1 MTIEI
6 PVENFVAGILAL
18 TALVFGGGAAVGI
31 RKANNGSLKP
41 SDLEAA
47 VRKAMTPLAD
57 EMRRMRE
64 AQLELLT
71 RIDERMKV
79 VERDVG
85 RVLNGVR
92 E

>member
-1 MTIEI
+1 MTIEV

-31 RKANNGSLKP
+31 RRANNGNLKAG
-41 SDLEAA
+41 DLEAA
-47 VRKAMTPLAD
+47 VRKGMAPLAD

-64 AQLELLT
+64 DQLRLLT
-71 RIDERMKV
+71 EMNQRV
-79 VERDVG
+79 QAVERDVG
-85 RVLNGVR
+85 RILNGVR